1 MSWKN
6 PIDVFWTSSVEPRI
20 FMLYFLAQLGQGLPW
35 TALSLMLTRDIV
47 SIAKSRLGVETG
59 LRSSEQLLRHLL
71 RSLVFQG
78 LSIFFMLMTSSC
90 LVTSPI
96 PSPF

>member
-1 MSWKN
+1 
-6 PIDVFWTSSVEPRI
+6 
-20 FMLYFLAQLGQGLPW
+20 MLYFLAQLGQGLPW

-71 RSLVFQG
+71 RPLVF
-78 LSIFFMLMTSSC
+78 
-90 LVTSPI
+90 
-96 PSPF
+96 

>member
-1 MSWKN
+1 
-6 PIDVFWTSSVEPRI
+6 
-20 FMLYFLAQLGQGLPW
+20 MLYFLAQLGQGLPW

-71 RSLVFQG
+71 RPLVFQG

>member
-1 MSWKN
+1 
-6 PIDVFWTSSVEPRI
+6 
-20 FMLYFLAQLGQGLPW
+20 MLYFLAQLGQGLPW

-78 LSIFFMLMTSSC
+78 LFIFFMLMTSSC

-96 PSPF
+96 LSPF

>member
-1 MSWKN
+1 
-6 PIDVFWTSSVEPRI
+6 
-20 FMLYFLAQLGQGLPW
+20 MLYFLAQLGQGLPW

-71 RSLVFQG
+71 RPLVFQG
-78 LSIFFMLMTSSC
+78 LSTFFMLITSSC

-96 PSPF
+96 LSPF

>member
-1 MSWKN
+1 MAVKNDWLNAFSFLAFQKKPFAGHSFLTAMSWKN

-47 SIAKSRLGVETG
+47 GILKSR
-59 LRSSEQLLRHLL
+59 
-71 RSLVFQG
+71 
-78 LSIFFMLMTSSC
+78 
-90 LVTSPI
+90 
-96 PSPF
+96 

>member
-20 FMLYFLAQLGQGLPW
+20 FMLYFLVQLGQGLPW

-47 SIAKSRLGVETG
+47 SIS
-59 LRSSEQLLRHLL
+59 
-71 RSLVFQG
+71 
-78 LSIFFMLMTSSC
+78 
-90 LVTSPI
+90 
-96 PSPF
+96 